1 MLSAK
6 WFNTVFPFQD
16 ITPEVPSPDGSPSPK
31 PCVPR
36 CLWPGPPLGNQSL
49 STDVRGQCTASCSG
63 MSQNVLSV
71 LWLVLFSWLM
81 CQYEFYLI
89 QIWFVLVSTGQFHC
103 TGIGLYWLI
112 PLVFFVWMGLSPT
125 SSQGISLYT
134 CLQGWKTHYKF
145 SVVLLAVYR
154 LRWSCPLIFCLRNR
168 IYLNLGASC

>member
-112 PLVFFVWMGLSPT
+112 PLFFLS
-125 SSQGISLYT
+125 
-134 CLQGWKTHYKF
+134 GWVYPQ
-145 SVVLLAVYR
+145 LLARESRCTLVCKAEKHITNF
-154 LRWSCPLIFCLRNR
+154 LLFF
-168 IYLNLGASC
+168 